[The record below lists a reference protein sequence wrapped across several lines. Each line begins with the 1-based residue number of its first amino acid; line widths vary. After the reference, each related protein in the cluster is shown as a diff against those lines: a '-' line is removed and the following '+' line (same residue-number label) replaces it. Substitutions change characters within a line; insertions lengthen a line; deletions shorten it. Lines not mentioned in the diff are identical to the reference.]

1 MRLEPRS
8 ATWSRFAFIGL
19 ALLAACDTGTEPRD
33 AVSSTRTVQR
43 PHLPVPPGTIVRGAA
58 AQRAA
63 LVPPGPAVT
72 PDLAARGEERFRAFC
87 APCHGPSG
95 RGDGTVVSRGFPP
108 PPSYHEERLRA
119 LSPEQI
125 VAVITRGRG
134 RMFPQADQVVPED
147 RWAIAHYV
155 KRLQAEG
162 GPPPRPGAASP

>member
-1 MRLEPRS
+1 MRL
-8 ATWSRFAFIGL
+8 TVGFIGL
-19 ALLAACDTGTEPRD
+19 ALLAACDTGTEQRD
-33 AVSSTRTVQR
+33 SVSSTRTVQR
-43 PHLPVPPGTIVRGAA
+43 PYEPVPPGAIARGAA

-63 LVPPGPAVT
+63 LAPPGPEVT
-72 PDLAARGEERFRAFC
+72 PDLLARGEERFRAFC
-87 APCHGPSG
+87 SPCHGLGG

-125 VAVITRGRG
+125 VTVITHGRG
-134 RMFPQADQVVPED
+134 RMFPYADRVMPED

-162 GPPPRPGAASP
+162 GAPMRQGAAFP